1 MFFQWAKNEYPTRYS
16 AIPINWITGLKP
28 PRQLAHVRDHIEHQ
42 YYLLDEILRIAA
54 LTPTSLTLRRGI
66 AAMAF
71 MFLSGMRVGAF
82 LTMPIS
88 SVDLKNKKIYQLPS
102 LGVATKFQKA
112 SITTLLNIPRLFDIV
127 CEWDSEVR
135 TIFPSSQTWYAPI
148 RSHGKK
154 EAEFNITDK
163 KASPLRSKELR
174 HEITVLCEQA
184 NIPFRSVHKLRHGH
198 AMFGI
203 KNAQNIQ
210 ELKAVSQ
217 NLMHSSI
224 SITDGIYGNLSGD
237 ELNSAIANLGSY
249 KAVPGLSPELAKNL
263 LEALLKLQ
271 QNAQMINKLLE
282 G

>member
-1 MFFQWAKNEYPTRYS
+1 
-16 AIPINWITGLKP
+16 
-28 PRQLAHVRDHIEHQ
+28 
-42 YYLLDEILRIAA
+42 
-54 LTPTSLTLRRGI
+54 
-66 AAMAF
+66 MAF